1 MMGWGSRQLLT
12 QLKRKKIY
20 HCLIK
25 YEDNKFKFYFEDKYW
40 DRYAGDNPSWG
51 YMLNPF
57 IGGVFTLEHDWKID
71 IYDIKKGEEDSL
83 QAFEP
88 RL

>member
-1 MMGWGSRQLLT
+1 MMIRINDT
-12 QLKRKKIY
+12 IEIDEIY

-25 YEDNKFKFYFEDKYW
+25 HEDRKFKFYFGDKYW
-40 DRYAGDNPSWG
+40 ECYAGENPSWG

-57 IGGVFTLEHDWKID
+57 IGGVYTLKHDWKIE
-71 IYDIKKGEEDSL
+71 IFDIKEKFQDDSL